1 MVIEK
6 IVKRVNE
13 YLAGE
18 LLSFEQLK
26 PYLDAVI
33 DDINTQLN
41 SIYPAFSEINPIAV
55 TDDYNFF
62 PDRYIRNVL
71 CLGAAYKYYTTDE
84 EGVGNASTYRDE
96 YHANLFFMIRDWLAS
111 VPEEYQ
117 NVDTN
122 GAHAVEIQGIEDTEE
137 GIFGIDFSIVRT

>member
-26 PYLDAVI
+26 PISMLSLM
-33 DDINTQLN
+33 TSQQLN
-41 SIYPAFSEINPIAV
+41 SIYLLFRDQSYSCYC
-55 TDDYNFF
+55 DYNFF